1 LEQDSTVK
9 NNTSQE
15 KSQKDRILDFLKSS
29 EDSSEI
35 SSPSEEDS
43 DESEL
48 SSASVL
54 VVHLDL
60 RNNSEEEED
69 DVDDANEVIDTIR
82 EDIQVHNSTD
92 STESNDGSSDAGLAG
107 LRVKFPME
115 DDKNGSLNRNTDI
128 FSISTDGGLDM
139 EVISDGEKDHNE
151 LEIETGE
158 GETFNTLGAEDLDDL
173 GSLVEDGTTDDTI
186 TEDLADSELNT
197 FDINLTI
204 DEFVEAALSKDEIL
218 QGILSGSVGSGG
230 LGGFRS
236 FLSGFSSLG
245 SFLGSGLGSFLVLLS
260 GINLDLFG
268 FLGGVL
274 GVDTSDNQEDK
285 DGSKDK
291 AGFVHTFCMYKFF
304 FC

>member
-1 LEQDSTVK
+1 LEQDSSVK
-9 NNTSQE
+9 NNTSTE
-15 KSQKDRILDFLKSS
+15 KSQKDGILNFLKSS

-48 SSASVL
+48 SSTLIL

-60 RNNSEEEED
+60 RSNSKDEED

-92 STESNDGSSDAGLAG
+92 SSESNDGSSDASLASLG
-107 LRVKFPME
+107 VKFPME
-115 DDKNGSLNRNTDI
+115 DDKDSSLNGNTDV
-128 FSISTDGGLDM
+128 FSISTDGSLDM
-139 EVISDGEKDHNE
+139 EVVSDSEKDHNK

-158 GETFNTLGAEDLDDL
+158 GKTFNTLRAEDLDDL

-197 FDINLTI
+197 FNINLSI
-204 DEFVEAALSKDEIL
+204 DEFVEAAFSKDKEL
-218 QGILSGSVGSGG
+218 QRILSSSVGSGG
-230 LGGFRS
+230 LGSFRS
-236 FLSGFSSLG
+236 FLSGFSGLG
-245 SFLGSGLGSFLVLLS
+245 GVFGGGLGSFLVLLS
-260 GINLDLFG
+260 RINLDLFG
-268 FLGGVL
+268 FLGVL
-274 GVDTSDNQEDK
+274 GVNTSDNQEDK

-291 AGFVHTFCMYKFF
+291 AGFVHTFLYV
-304 FC
+304 

>member
-1 LEQDSTVK
+1 LEQDSSVK
-9 NNTSQE
+9 NNTSTE
-15 KSQKDRILDFLKSS
+15 KSQKDGILNFLKSS

-48 SSASVL
+48 SSTLIL

-60 RNNSEEEED
+60 RSNSKDEED

-92 STESNDGSSDAGLAG
+92 SSESNDGSSDASLASLG
-107 LRVKFPME
+107 VKFPME
-115 DDKNGSLNRNTDI
+115 DDEDGSLNGNTDV
-128 FSISTDGGLDM
+128 FSISTDGSLDM
-139 EVISDGEKDHNE
+139 EVVSDSEKDHNK

-158 GETFNTLGAEDLDDL
+158 GKTFNTLRAEDLDDL

-197 FDINLTI
+197 FNINLSI
-204 DEFVEAALSKDEIL
+204 DEFVEAAFSKDKEL
-218 QGILSGSVGSGG
+218 QRILSSSVGSGG
-230 LGGFRS
+230 LGSFRS
-236 FLSGFSSLG
+236 FLSGFSGLG
-245 SFLGSGLGSFLVLLS
+245 GVFGGGLGSFLVLLS
-260 GINLDLFG
+260 RINLDLFG
-268 FLGGVL
+268 FLGVL
-274 GVDTSDNQEDK
+274 GVNTSDNQEDK

-291 AGFVHTFCMYKFF
+291 AGFVHTFLYV
-304 FC
+304 